1 MVEANP
7 QIQYKSIGIDLGTTN
22 SCAAVVKPTV
32 SGEPNVETIPNA
44 AGKKTTPSVVC
55 FKPNNILVGESA
67 AKLTATLPKKV
78 VYDAKRILGRKFSD
92 DVVQN
97 DKRYWPFDVIEG
109 RRQKPIFNIE
119 ESKGKFKQVRPEYVS
134 SYVLSKLRDDAS
146 AFLDT

>member
-7 QIQYKSIGIDLGTTN
+7 QYKSIGIDLGTTN

-32 SGEPNVETIPNA
+32 AGEPNVETIPNS

-55 FKPNNILVGESA
+55 FKPNNILVGEPA
-67 AKLTATLPKKV
+67 AKLTATLPEKI
-78 VYDAKRILGRKFSD
+78 VYDAKRILGRKFGD
-92 DVVQN
+92 EVLQN
-97 DKRYWPFDVIEG
+97 DQRYWPFDLIEG
-109 RRQKPIFNIE
+109 RREKPIFNIE
-119 ESKGKFKQVRPEYVS
+119 ESKGKFKKVRPEYVS